1 MATVCTTFV
10 VIVGLTLLIDLG
22 TALQCA
28 YIYNYIYNRS
38 EGCNGLENSD
48 I

>member
-1 MATVCTTFV
+1 MTTVCTTFV
-10 VIVGLTLLIDLG
+10 EIVGLTLLIDLG

-28 YIYNYIYNRS
+28 YIYNRR
-38 EGCNGLENSD
+38 EGCDGLENSD